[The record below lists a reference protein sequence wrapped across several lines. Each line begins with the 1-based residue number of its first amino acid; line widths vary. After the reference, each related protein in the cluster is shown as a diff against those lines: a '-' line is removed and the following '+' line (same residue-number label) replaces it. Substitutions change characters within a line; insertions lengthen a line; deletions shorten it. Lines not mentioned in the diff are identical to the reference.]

1 MASNDLIAPI
11 IVAIIS
17 LIGSFLS
24 VLLSWYSQRESSTKS
39 EKLSQDQ
46 YNQAIK
52 LSEDQHNQTIRLQQI
67 SSSQTADLEQVKS
80 SQTIALEQLK
90 NQMAA
95 DMENFKFELERQGKV
110 SDLTNRYIQP
120 LVVAAYDLQQRLFD
134 LVEYPISRQHLEKPE
149 GLQDLKKFTCFLL
162 ARYLVAVYIM
172 RTNTG
177 YLSFSTDPD
186 EKMLRKIMYLIDEEL
201 DRRRTR
207 DHASRNIGVW
217 PAARILI
224 SERMII
230 DKREV
235 NSALDGGCG
244 FDIKGLDQFLEQWD
258 KKFKN
263 PMGYFCETIDDMIDG
278 RLNDIPHSDC
288 ALRVLQHL
296 LVDVVKRL
304 DPQKAYVTDGPN
316 DMKCKKSD
324 RGCDCDDKD
333 CGGGKNL
340 DSSLLSRRDSR
351 WNDPGLWPKTGLDR
365 AKGKFKRYNPNSDTK
380 YSVEELQKMTHHI
393 DIDWKIKE

>member
-24 VLLSWYSQRESSTKS
+24 VFLSWYSQRESSRES
-39 EKLSQDQ
+39 EKLSKDQ
-46 YNQAIK
+46 Y
-52 LSEDQHNQTIRLQQI
+52 NQTIRLKQI
-67 SSSQTADLEQVKS
+67 ESSQTTHLEQFKS

-110 SDLTNRYIQP
+110 SDLTNRYVQP

-149 GLQDLKKFTCFLL
+149 GLQDLKQFTCFLL

-177 YLSFSTDPD
+177 YLSFSTNPE

-207 DHASRNIGVW
+207 DHDSKNIGVW

-244 FDIKGLDQFLEQWD
+244 FDIKGLDQFLKEWGTEF
-258 KKFKN
+258 KK
-263 PMGYFCETIDDMIDG
+263 PIGYFCETIDDMIDG
-278 RLNDIPHSDC
+278 RLKDIPHSDC

-296 LVDVVKRL
+296 LVDLVKRL
-304 DPQKAYVTDGPN
+304 DPKRAYVTDE
-316 DMKCKKSD
+316 DEMKCKKSD
-324 RGCDCDDKD
+324 RGYCDCTSEGCEGDK
-333 CGGGKNL
+333 NP
-340 DSSLLSRRDSR
+340 DSSLIYRRDSR

-365 AKGKFKRYNPNSDTK
+365 AKGKFKRYTPNSDTK
-380 YSVEELQKMTHHI
+380 YSVKELQNMTHHI
-393 DIDWKIKE
+393 DIDWKIEE